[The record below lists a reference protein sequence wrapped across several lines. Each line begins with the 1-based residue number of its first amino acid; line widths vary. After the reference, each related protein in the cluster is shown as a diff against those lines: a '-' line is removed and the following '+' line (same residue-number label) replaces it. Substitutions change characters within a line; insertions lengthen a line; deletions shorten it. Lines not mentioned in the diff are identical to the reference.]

1 MVVLFC
7 LRHGSETISQKF
19 TGGQIFEMTK
29 VFTSNFLTLAA
40 QGWNEVSNYAGMYE
54 RLLGP
59 LLDSVF
65 SGKPPS
71 PQSFGPPQDMELTR
85 LLYPGPA
92 QLDKLRFGSRSFA
105 TDELPPFDMTL
116 VNWEEFSV
124 SDGSSGNAE
133 YLGGWE
139 LLDSVAL
146 GNGQE
151 QGLIVGMM

>member
-1 MVVLFC
+1 
-7 LRHGSETISQKF
+7 
-19 TGGQIFEMTK
+19 
-29 VFTSNFLTLAA
+29 
-40 QGWNEVSNYAGMYE
+40 
-54 RLLGP
+54 
-59 LLDSVF
+59 
-65 SGKPPS
+65 
-71 PQSFGPPQDMELTR
+71 LTR